1 MLFRVPGTRAAA
13 PALAALALLSAAPLS
28 AQQPEAPL
36 DPESPLA
43 PLPDLPVDWPDLDA
57 DPAEPVEA
65 DPAASAQTDVGAKLS
80 YDVAILGLDGIDAT
94 AIRGR
99 FNELSVLKGKDDEAN
114 VAQIDR
120 RAREDAQ
127 LLGEL
132 LRAQGYYDAT
142 VETEVAP
149 AGTGRL
155 KVTLT
160 AEPGPLYRF
169 TDVELPGLGEAGA
182 AAPELRESFGV
193 TAKDPVDAGDV
204 LAGQAKLQAD
214 LAESGYP
221 FAEVGEPQ
229 VTVDHDS
236 RTATLTL
243 QVDPG
248 TPRNFGRVLVG
259 DDPLFSARHILRI
272 ARFEPGQPYRAS
284 MVDDLRRALIQTGL
298 VSSVRVQPVEGAT
311 PETVDLRVDLERA
324 PPRTIAGEAGYGT
337 GEGFRVE
344 GSWQH
349 RNFFPPEGA
358 VTVRAVAGTQE
369 QLLSVQL
376 RRNNWRQR
384 DQVLNALVSVSNVER
399 DAYEARTFLLS
410 GGFERL
416 TNILWQ
422 KQWTWSLGAEL
433 IATDERDMIDS
444 MMRRRTF
451 FIGALPTRLSYD
463 GSDDLLDPTRGFRLS
478 GRLSPEISFQSG
490 TFGYARAQIDAS
502 GYWPVGDRAVIAGRI
517 RLGSIAGASADRIAP
532 SRRFYAGGGG
542 SVRGYGYQDI
552 GPRDSNNDPI
562 GGRSLAEFSLEARIR
577 FGDFGVVPFID
588 GGNIYRSELPDF
600 SGFQYGAGI
609 GVRYHTNFGPIRL
622 DVGTP
627 LNPRPGD
634 ARIAVYVSLGQ
645 AF

>member
-1 MLFRVPGTRAAA
+1 MVFRVSGA
-13 PALAALALLSAAPLS
+13 ALAALALLSAAPS
-28 AQQPEAPL
+28 AAQQPEPPQDAQAPL

-43 PLPDLPVDWPDLDA
+43 PLPDLGVDWPDLDA
-57 DPAEPVEA
+57 DPAEPVSA
-65 DPAASAQTDVGAKLS
+65 TPQAQTDIASELS
-80 YDVAILGLDGIDAT
+80 YDVRIEGLDGIDA
-94 AIRGR
+94 AHIRQR
-99 FNELSVLKGKDDEAN
+99 FDELSVLKGEDDEAN
-114 VAQIDR
+114 VAQVDR
-120 RAREDAQ
+120 RAREDAE
-127 LLGEL
+127 LLGDL
-132 LRAQGYYDAT
+132 LRAEGYYDAF
-142 VETEVAP
+142 VETNIAP
-149 AGTGRL
+149 AGAGRL
-155 KVTLT
+155 VVTLT

-169 TDVELPGLGEAGA
+169 ADVELPGLAQAGA
-182 AAPELRESFGV
+182 DAPELRESFGV
-193 TAKDPVDAGDV
+193 EAKEPVDAAAV
-204 LAGQAKLQAD
+204 LEGQAKLKTN

-229 VTVDHDS
+229 VTVDHES
-236 RTATLTL
+236 RTATLTVD
-243 QVDPG
+243 VDPG
-248 TPRNFGRVLVG
+248 APRSFGRILVG
-259 DDPLFSARHILRI
+259 EDPLFSARHIQLI
-272 ARFEPGQPYRAS
+272 ARFEPGQPYKAS

-298 VSSVRVQPVEGAT
+298 VSQVRIQPVPGAT
-311 PETVDLRVDLERA
+311 PETVDLSVELEPA

-369 QLLSVQL
+369 QLLSVAL

-384 DQVLNALVSVSNVER
+384 DQVLNAQVAVANVER
-399 DAYEARTFLLS
+399 DAYEARTFQLS

-433 IATDERDMIDS
+433 ITSDERDSTGTMEE
-444 MMRRRTF
+444 RRTF
-451 FIGALPTRLSYD
+451 YIGALPTRLSYD
-463 GSDDLLDPTRGFRLS
+463 GSNDLLDPTEGFRLS

-502 GYWPVGDRAVIAGRI
+502 GYFPVAGNTVLAGRV
-517 RLGSIAGASADRIAP
+517 RLGSIVGASADRIAP

-542 SVRGYGYQDI
+542 SVRGYGYQKI
-552 GPRDSNNDPI
+552 GPRDAEDDPT

-577 FGDFGVVPFID
+577 IGDFGIVPFID
-588 GGNIYRSELPDF
+588 GGNIYRSEFPDF
-600 SGFQYGAGI
+600 GGFQYGAGI